1 MITPTIPTSTLPW
14 RLLPVRLAAI
24 VVIGTLGTSG
34 AQAQTTATERAAA
47 SRVLQEIEALQNR
60 LSPAEQAAE
69 IVGTDDTRRNALLEA
84 AGTYWDSGMEQLSD
98 WIAAN
103 PEVAWEEHAAVDTL
117 TKVLRAEGWTVE
129 VGVVGLETAFVAS
142 WDSPASEGGVTL
154 GLIGE
159 YDALRDIDGPFHG
172 DQHNAQSPIA
182 FSAAFAMKDFMES
195 EGVPGGI
202 RIYGTPAE
210 EVGPPAKTIMHEAGV
225 FDEADFLIRSHSS
238 TATARARAGF
248 GVCCLNIN
256 EVKYTFLGQPSHQLT
271 SWNGRNALEA
281 AVMFYTAVDRLRS
294 TFRPEAS
301 IQGVI
306 PEGGVAPNVVPAR
319 AVVDYYIRYPDEV
332 YLEHMN
338 RMIDNAARGS
348 AMATGTRVEIDRYGE
363 YRDGISLGTLEELY
377 FAYAGALGAPEIN
390 PERQR
395 PAGYEETGW
404 VTRDIPGV
412 GISVYSSRGSY
423 HTKGMSEDADSEVG
437 HAGFRMDAQIMTAVL
452 YDFLTNEDFRRTVRE
467 EHEVLQGLLGEYH
480 ERLRE
485 VYAPEIGPVSDGGA
499 Q

>member
-1 MITPTIPTSTLPW
+1 MTKAKPHCAWVVALVACIPVPAT
-14 RLLPVRLAAI
+14 AF
-24 VVIGTLGTSG
+24 G
-34 AQAQTTATERAAA
+34 QTTATERAAA
-47 SRVLQEIEALQNR
+47 AEILEQIADLQERLDPLDRAQRIVRQGNRNRVRVMDRAESEWDEGLQ
-60 LSPAEQAAE
+60 
-69 IVGTDDTRRNALLEA
+69 D
-84 AGTYWDSGMEQLSD
+84 LSD

-103 PEVAWEEHAAVDTL
+103 PEVGWDEHMAVDTL
-117 TKVLRAEGWTVE
+117 TKVLRSRGWE
-129 VGVVGLETAFVAS
+129 VTTGVAGLETAFVAS
-142 WDSPASEGGVTL
+142 WDSPAGQGEVTL

-172 DQHNAQSPIA
+172 DQHNAQTPIA
-182 FSAAFAMKDFMES
+182 MAAAFALQEHLAS
-195 EGVPGGI
+195 AGVAGGL
-202 RIYGTPAE
+202 RLYGTPAE
-210 EVGPPAKTIMHEAGV
+210 EVGPPAKTIMHQAGV
-225 FDEADFLIRSHSS
+225 FSEADILIRSHSS
-238 TATARARAGF
+238 VATARARAGF

-256 EVKYTFLGQPSHQLT
+256 EVKYTFLGRPSHQLT

-338 RMIDNAARGS
+338 RMIDDAARGA

-363 YRDGISLGTLEELY
+363 YRDGITLGTLEELY
-377 FAYAGALGAPEIN
+377 FAYAQALDAPGIE
-390 PERQR
+390 PELQR

-412 GISVYSSRGSY
+412 GVSVYSSRGSY
-423 HTKGMSEDADSEVG
+423 HTKGMAEDASSEVG
-437 HAGFRMDAQIMTAVL
+437 HAGFRTDARIMAAIL
-452 YDFLTNEDFRRTVRE
+452 FDFLTNRDLRDAVAE
-467 EHEVLQGLLGEYH
+467 EHSTLKGLLGEYH

-485 VYAPEIGPVSDGGA
+485 TYAQEISRIPVGGS
-499 Q
+499 